1 MKIRGY
7 KFGHPVFGY
16 YDYYDFAPDFEI
28 SFQTDEKNLNI
39 SQVKLDFG
47 SNINIVKMLENKE
60 ASLIAEIFC
69 SHTMYRK
76 CIIMESPFNI
86 EIPLDHLKNRVECI
100 FFVVNNFDNDSYQNN
115 AVKNELKY
123 DSYYIEK
130 GDVLAFLGEYKFDLD
145 LKGTTVESF
154 IKIRQK
160 ENDDKGVSYFFV
172 DDSIVIE
179 INSAEYDKIKKF
191 HLNPDYQQI
200 LISGLLQPALIH
212 ACYKLKE
219 EEFEDKAWYRT
230 LMIRWEKYKN
240 STDTPT
246 FDEIPEF
253 VEHLLKDP
261 MSKLIK
267 ILENFEEKNS
277 LDDTY

>member
-1 MKIRGY
+1 M
-7 KFGHPVFGY
+7 
-16 YDYYDFAPDFEI
+16 
-28 SFQTDEKNLNI
+28 
-39 SQVKLDFG
+39 
-47 SNINIVKMLENKE
+47 
-60 ASLIAEIFC
+60 
-69 SHTMYRK
+69 
-76 CIIMESPFNI
+76 
-86 EIPLDHLKNRVECI
+86 
-100 FFVVNNFDNDSYQNN
+100 
-115 AVKNELKY
+115 KNELKY

-179 INSAEYDKIKKF
+179 INSVEYDKIKKF